1 VRLQHVSVIVP
12 TGRDARERAIA
23 FYAGLLGLAQ
33 RDVPPHLDPES
44 VIWFRAGGDLE
55 VHLIQEGAPAQ
66 DQRHLCLELEG
77 DDLDELRARI
87 EANEIE
93 TSDATPI
100 VGRPRFFCRDP
111 FGNLVELTRI
121 DQVV

>member
-12 TGRDARERAIA
+12 PGRDARERAIA
-23 FYAGLLGLAQ
+23 FYAGLLGLEQ
-33 RDVPPHLDPES
+33 RDVPPHLDPDG

-55 VHLIQEGAPAQ
+55 LHLIQEGAPVQ
-66 DQRHLCLELEG
+66 DRRHFCLEVEDG
-77 DDLDELRARI
+77 DLDELRARI
-87 EANEIE
+87 EAQGVES
-93 TSDATPI
+93 SDATPI

-121 DQVV
+121 DEVV